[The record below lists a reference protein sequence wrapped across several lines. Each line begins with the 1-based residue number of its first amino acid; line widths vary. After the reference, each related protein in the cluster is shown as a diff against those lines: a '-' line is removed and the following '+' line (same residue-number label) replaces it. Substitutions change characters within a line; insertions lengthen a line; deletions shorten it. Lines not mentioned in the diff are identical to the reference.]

1 MRQPAATVGRRRS
14 SKGALA
20 KEASKTTVSA
30 GAIATVASSK
40 TIDLVAELKDACA
53 KIRSALAYSGH
64 LRFHHGAE
72 TCVVPWDM
80 AALVA
85 LIVGE
90 AVTNAIAHAHPT
102 GVEGKIA
109 VECKQDAKGAIVIT
123 VTDDGVGLPVDFDT
137 ARDGTAGFRVMRALS
152 ERLGAK
158 LIFKSTSLG
167 LLVRLHVQNTGFDS
181 KTDSF
186 AAESNGRGN
195 GADAGPGVIGLGRGP
210 AIAPA
215 ADRQSSQLLEALP
228 AAVYTTDARGRITFY
243 NAAASALW
251 GCSPELG
258 KSTYCGSW
266 KLYWPDGTPL
276 PHDECPMA
284 MALEQRRPIRGMEA
298 VAERPDGTRV
308 SLIPYPTPLFDAW
321 GGLTGAVNMMVD
333 ITERKHAEEALA
345 RHRDEQSAL
354 YRFTDS
360 LFRAGSPRDVYV
372 AALDAIERALYCER
386 ASILLFDEA
395 GVMRFVAWRGL
406 SDGYRQAVERHCPW
420 ARDAEDPQPVV
431 IEDVDRADLSD
442 SLEATVKA
450 EGIGALAFIPLLAN
464 GGLIGK
470 FMTYYDEPHAFGETE
485 IEVAVTIARQLAFS
499 LQRMRAEDARRRAEE
514 EL

>member
-1 MRQPAATVGRRRS
+1 MRQPAATARKRGS
-14 SKGALA
+14 TKGALA
-20 KEASKTTVSA
+20 KEASKATFST
-30 GAIATVASSK
+30 GATAAFTSTSSK
-40 TIDLVAELKDACA
+40 RVDLVAELKDACA
-53 KIRSALAYSGH
+53 KIRSALAYNG
-64 LRFHHGAE
+64 RFQFHPTGAE
-72 TCVVPWDM
+72 THVVPWDM

-90 AVTNAIAHAHPT
+90 AMTNAITHAHPT

-109 VECKQDAKGAIVIT
+109 VECKQDAKGAIVIS
-123 VTDDGVGLPVDFDT
+123 VTDDGVGLPVDFDP
-137 ARDGTAGFRVMRALS
+137 AQDGSAGFRVMRALS

-158 LIFKSTSLG
+158 LTFKSTSLG
-167 LLVRLHVQNTGFDS
+167 LQVRLRVQNAGFDS
-181 KTDSF
+181 KTDGF
-186 AAESNGRGN
+186 AAEPNGRGN
-195 GADAGPGVIGLGRGP
+195 GADAGPGVLADGRSP
-210 AIAPA
+210 AS
-215 ADRQSSQLLEALP
+215 ADWQSAQLLEALP

-258 KSTYCGSW
+258 KSEFCGSW

-284 MALEQRRPIRGMEA
+284 MALEQQRPIRGMEA

-308 SLIPYPTPLFDAW
+308 PFIPYPTPLFDAS
-321 GGLTGAVNMMVD
+321 GALTGAVNMLVD
-333 ITERKHAEEALA
+333 ITELKHAEEALA

-386 ASILLFDEA
+386 ASILLFDAA

-406 SDGYRQAVERHCPW
+406 SDDYRRAVEGHSPW
-420 ARDAEDPQPVV
+420 ARDAKDPQPIF
-431 IEDVDRADLSD
+431 IEDVDSADMPGFARGDRQGGRHRCAGLHPAAGQWRAD
-442 SLEATVKA
+442 
-450 EGIGALAFIPLLAN
+450 
-464 GGLIGK
+464 
-470 FMTYYDEPHAFGETE
+470 
-485 IEVAVTIARQLAFS
+485 RQIHDIL
-499 LQRMRAEDARRRAEE
+499 R
-514 EL
+514 